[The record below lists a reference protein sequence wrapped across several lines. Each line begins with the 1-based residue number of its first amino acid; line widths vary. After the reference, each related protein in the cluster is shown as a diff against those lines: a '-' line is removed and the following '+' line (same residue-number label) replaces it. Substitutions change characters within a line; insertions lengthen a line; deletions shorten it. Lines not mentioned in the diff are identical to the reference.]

1 MSLADTANGPDWIL
15 WVGTSIFFVIAVVL
29 ISGRGSGLIAGYND
43 LSKKEKEKYNEQKLC
58 KVVGCGVGAI
68 AFLLLFVSI
77 FEKRL
82 PASFSYVLLIFAI
95 VDVAVMIILC
105 NTICKK

>member
-1 MSLADTANGPDWIL
+1 MTMADAANGPDWIL
-15 WVGTSIFFVIAVVL
+15 WVGTAIFFVIAVVL
-29 ISGRGSGLIAGYND
+29 INGRGSGLIAGYND

-58 KVVGCGVGAI
+58 KVIGCGMGVI
-68 AFLLLFVSI
+68 AFLLLFTSI

-82 PASFSYVLLIFAI
+82 PASFSFVLFVFAI